1 VPGTSRVLVLTSLV
15 DPIAPLQVKAMEEAA
30 QSLGV
35 ALQVHDIRSAA
46 DIPAAFDAALRQ
58 GAEGLIV
65 TGETI
70 LMTYRARLS
79 ELAAQHRLR
88 AMYPFVIQVRDGGL
102 MGYVTVPSELQRLGG
117 GYVDKILKGANP
129 SDLPVEQPT
138 KFHLPLNLKDRQGAR
153 AQVPA
158 KLSRARR

>member
-1 VPGTSRVLVLTSLV
+1 
-15 DPIAPLQVKAMEEAA
+15 
-30 QSLGV
+30 
-35 ALQVHDIRSAA
+35 LQVHDIRSAA

-70 LMTYRARLS
+70 WMTYRARLS
-79 ELAAQHRLR
+79 ELAAQHRLPVI
-88 AMYPFVIQVRDGGL
+88 YPFVIQVRDGGL

-138 KFHLPLNLKDRQGAR
+138 KFHLLLNLKT
-153 AQVPA
+153 AQALGLKFPPNFLALVDEVIE
-158 KLSRARR
+158 